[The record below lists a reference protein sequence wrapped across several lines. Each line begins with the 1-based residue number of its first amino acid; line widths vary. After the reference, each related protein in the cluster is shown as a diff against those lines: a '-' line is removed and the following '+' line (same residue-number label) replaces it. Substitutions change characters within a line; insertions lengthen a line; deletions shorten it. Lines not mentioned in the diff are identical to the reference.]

1 MAICRY
7 KPGARPA
14 ARLRQLAEV
23 EELKKRKEELQAQL
37 MRVKAQHAEELE
49 NVKEEKEELQEEL
62 EDVKE
67 ELEEQK
73 EKKFW
78 FRRRGG
84 ETKRE
89 LESEKA
95 RRVKLEEVVSYVSWV
110 VGPLEVVDEVE
121 TKLEKMMARRER
133 LLRERLLRARRV

>member
-1 MAICRY
+1 MARGIYKPGARPAARGRY

-23 EELKKRKEELQAQL
+23 EELKKRKEELQ
-37 MRVKAQHAEELE
+37 
-49 NVKEEKEELQEEL
+49 EEL

-67 ELEEQK
+67 ELEEEK

-84 ETKRE
+84 EMKRE

-95 RRVKLEEVVSYVSWV
+95 RRVKLEEMLYVSWV

-121 TKLEKMMARRER
+121 KKLEKMMARRER

>member
-1 MAICRY
+1 MSKDKMARGRY

-23 EELKKRKEELQAQL
+23 EELRKR
-37 MRVKAQHAEELE
+37 
-49 NVKEEKEELQEEL
+49 KEELQEEL

-121 TKLEKMMARRER
+121 KKLEKMMARRER
-133 LLRERLLRARRV
+133 LRQRIFEAEAL

>member
-23 EELKKRKEELQAQL
+23 EELKKRKEELQ
-37 MRVKAQHAEELE
+37 EELE
-49 NVKEEKEELQEEL
+49 RVRAQLAEVEEFKKEKEELQEEL

-67 ELEEQK
+67 ELEEQN

-84 ETKRE
+84 EMKRE

-95 RRVKLEEVVSYVSWV
+95 RRVKLEEVVSSVPWV

-121 TKLEKMMARRER
+121 KKLEKMMARRER
-133 LLRERLLRARRV
+133 LLRQVIFDGGG

>member
-1 MAICRY
+1 MAISGRY

-23 EELKKRKEELQAQL
+23 EELKKR
-37 MRVKAQHAEELE
+37 
-49 NVKEEKEELQEEL
+49 KEELQEEL

-121 TKLEKMMARRER
+121 KKLEKMMARRER
-133 LLRERLLRARRV
+133 LLRQRIFEAEAL